1 MALNLILSNKDSHG
15 TPKHRR
21 VPEVLKLQAAIMRD
35 THVPLPDAN
44 CEEISLNVII
54 RNGKIAFVRNRYHRF
69 QVSTDLF
76 IHSSTRP
83 RR

>member
-1 MALNLILSNKDSHG
+1 MGSYLIFNNKDSHG

-35 THVPLPDAN
+35 THVPLPEEN

-54 RNGKIAFVRNRYHRF
+54 RNGKIAFVRKRYFLYKNRLRDVGDLNI
-69 QVSTDLF
+69 VSE
-76 IHSSTRP
+76 
-83 RR
+83 